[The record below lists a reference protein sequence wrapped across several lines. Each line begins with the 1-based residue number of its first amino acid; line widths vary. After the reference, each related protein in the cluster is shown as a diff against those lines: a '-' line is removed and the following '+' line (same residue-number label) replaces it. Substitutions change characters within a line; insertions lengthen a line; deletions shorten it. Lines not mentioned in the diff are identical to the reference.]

1 MVGRRSKE
9 KKCVECGKKISG
21 FKDYCAP
28 CHESILEKIKTS
40 RRERKFKKNVSST
53 HVDS

>member
-1 MVGRRSKE
+1 MVGRRAKE

-28 CHESILEKIKTS
+28 CHEGMLEKIKTL
-40 RRERKFKKNVSST
+40 RRERRYRRDTPST
-53 HVDS
+53 PRDA

>member
-1 MVGRRSKE
+1 MAGRRVKY

-28 CHESILEKIKTS
+28 CHEGLLEKIKNS
-40 RRERKFKKNVSST
+40 RRGRKFKKDDLNIESN
-53 HVDS
+53 